1 MDDLKIKIDGKD
13 YVFDVDKAKQL
24 GVLKED
30 TTIKDVSVGDVFRY
44 VDSGNLLVV
53 VPHGYN
59 PNPGTERFNIAGR
72 QGGLYVYSYFG
83 KDGAT
88 KEQLLLYLNSS
99 NTGVYLKK
107 FVKNINDDFKQLLEN
122 LPNKS

>member
-1 MDDLKIKIDGKD
+1 MDDFKLKIDGKD

-30 TTIKDVSVGDVFRY
+30 TSIKDVSVGDVFRY
-44 VDSGNLLVV
+44 VVSGSLIVI
-53 VPHGYN
+53 VPHGFC
-59 PNPGTERFNIAGR
+59 PARLDRFNLAGIH
-72 QGGLYVYSYFG
+72 GSMDLYSVFG

-88 KEQLLLYLNSS
+88 KEQLLFYLNSS
-99 NTGVYLKK
+99 NTGTNLKK

-122 LPNKS
+122 LPNKG

>member
-13 YVFDVDKAKQL
+13 YVFDVAKAKQL

-59 PNPGTERFNIAGR
+59 PNPGTERFNIAGCHR
-72 QGGLYVYSYFG
+72 GLYVYSTFG

-99 NTGVYLKK
+99 NTGTHLK